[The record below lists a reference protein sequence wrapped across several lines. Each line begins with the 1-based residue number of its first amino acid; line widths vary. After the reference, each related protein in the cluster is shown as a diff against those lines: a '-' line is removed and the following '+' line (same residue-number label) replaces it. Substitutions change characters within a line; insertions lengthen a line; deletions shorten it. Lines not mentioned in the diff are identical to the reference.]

1 MTYLHVPQRGMSAYI
16 YEDDRATASARALLR
31 FDRLRL
37 PSVRRRIY
45 QRDVPPLCT
54 FPACEQAEL
63 HGTRTHVIS
72 ECHQFNEV
80 RQQCLARLAEL
91 DLSLIFIT
99 IPVDLALG
107 EVHHVHNVQTR
118 KAVLAETGK
127 LVRTIY
133 TSLQPVVA
141 GARV

>member
-1 MTYLHVPQRGMSAYI
+1 
-16 YEDDRATASARALLR
+16 
-31 FDRLRL
+31 
-37 PSVRRRIY
+37 
-45 QRDVPPLCT
+45 
-54 FPACEQAEL
+54 L

-91 DLSLIFIT
+91 DPSLNFST
-99 IPVDLALG
+99 MPVDLALG

-127 LVRTIY
+127 FVRTIY

-141 GARV
+141 RAWV